1 LVTEEGSRIRE
12 LVTVRT
18 PAEVKRLQVQI
29 EQLAG
34 PLDGPVVIALQMA
47 VDPGET
53 PNPGARGNTWLH
65 AVEVGD
71 GALTANP
78 GPLFVATPELL
89 GLYGIDPDTVDPDT
103 DVFTV
108 RTGEIGFRRG
118 IDEELVTNVERL
130 DIPAYASAPTSLI
143 TLDALRRRGW
153 EAAHAGWLVVAAR
166 PITGGQLAGARDV
179 AASANLMVEARDGVN
194 LATLRSLRS
203 GAIITGG
210 VIALSILAMAVG
222 LIRSEAAGD
231 LRTLTAAGATG
242 SIRRTITAATAG
254 GLAILGVLL
263 GTAGAYLGLAANF
276 VTELDSL
283 AAVPVLQ
290 LSIVAIGIPLL
301 AALVGWLLGGRQPAT
316 LARQP
321 IE

>member
-1 LVTEEGSRIRE
+1 
-12 LVTVRT
+12 
-18 PAEVKRLQVQI
+18 
-29 EQLAG
+29 
-34 PLDGPVVIALQMA
+34 
-47 VDPGET
+47 
-53 PNPGARGNTWLH
+53 
-65 AVEVGD
+65 
-71 GALTANP
+71 
-78 GPLFVATPELL
+78 VATPELL
-89 GLYGIDPDTVDPDT
+89 RLYGIDPDTVDPET

-118 IDEELVTNVERL
+118 IDEELVRNVERL